1 MKKKAF
7 FALFLAMVLALSS
20 LAGCA
25 GQTADSKNDSAS
37 GKTRPTTKGKEENSF
52 TMALTN
58 QVTTFD
64 PQLFALQAEDIV
76 IVQMYDPLFYVLN
89 DGSLENVL
97 LESYTKNEDGSVDFV
112 LKSGVKFHSG
122 DTLTSEDVEYTLSR
136 CTNSSARTCTNID
149 GVIMI
154 ESILLLHQ

>member
-58 QVTTFD
+58 QVTTFRSG
-64 PQLFALQAEDIV
+64 ALCAA
-76 IVQMYDPLFYVLN
+76 
-89 DGSLENVL
+89 GRGHCHC
-97 LESYTKNEDGSVDFV
+97 T
-112 LKSGVKFHSG
+112 
-122 DTLTSEDVEYTLSR
+122 DV
-136 CTNSSARTCTNID
+136 
-149 GVIMI
+149 
-154 ESILLLHQ
+154 